1 MKSRAQSRCA
11 RPLRDS
17 RTPAAGPVLAA
28 IAAAIL
34 WSPPAQAADPTVA
47 DCLAATEAS
56 LKSGNEH
63 HLRTERNQLLVC
75 TAATCPADI
84 RKECVRRIEDVN
96 AAMPTILFEAKDAA
110 GNDLSAVKVTMD
122 GERIAE
128 RLEGM
133 SLSIDP
139 GLHVFVFETAGQPP
153 VTKRFVIRE
162 AQKDRR
168 EAIVF
173 GGLRAAGGGPQ
184 DASTGGAPTPASQA
198 PFSAPPP
205 EDTKDGLGTQKVV
218 ALIAGGLGVAGL
230 AAGSAF
236 GLAAIS
242 KKSQAQA
249 SCPDLCSTQ
258 SAVDAWS
265 DAKAEGNVS
274 TALFV
279 VGGVALAGAVVLW
292 VTAPTPSAGATAR
305 IGLGPRGLRLE
316 GTW

>member
-1 MKSRAQSRCA
+1 MNPRLLALAALAVSILGSPCA
-11 RPLRDS
+11 R
-17 RTPAAGPVLAA
+17 AK
-28 IAAAIL
+28 
-34 WSPPAQAADPTVA
+34 DPTVS

-75 TAATCPADI
+75 AAATCPADI

-96 AAMPTILFEAKDAA
+96 AAMPTILFEAKDAI

-122 GERIAE
+122 GELIAG
-128 RLEGM
+128 RLEGV

-139 GLHVFVFETAGQPP
+139 GPHVFVFETAGQPL
-153 VTKRFVIRE
+153 VTRRFVIRE
-162 AQKDRR
+162 SEKDRR

-173 GGLRAAGGGPQ
+173 EGLRTAGG
-184 DASTGGAPTPASQA
+184 ALAPASQA
-198 PFSAPPP
+198 PFAAPSP
-205 EDTKDGLGTQKVV
+205 EPTKDGLGTQRVV
-218 ALIAGGLGVAGL
+218 GLVAGGVGVVGL
-230 AAGSAF
+230 AVGSAF
-236 GLAAIS
+236 GLSAIS
-242 KKSQAQA
+242 KKSAAQQA
-249 SCPDLCSTQ
+249 CPNLCSTQ
-258 SAVDAWS
+258 SQVDAWS

-292 VTAPTPSAGATAR
+292 LTAPAPMSGPGATAQV
-305 IGLGPRGLRLE
+305 GLGPRGIRLE